1 MSTFDEILSSV
12 ADSDIEEKVT
22 LTEYL
27 ITVLGGIKKLQP
39 EDRDEIAE
47 FVSGQVNY
55 LLEKIPQVEEFRE
68 KDRYCAYGQRLTAI
82 YPMLFHDSGD
92 IPEEALGNA
101 QELVRVMREAQPI
114 DDTLDRIFD
123 QDKIEEAYIDRL
135 LSYARGASCEYE
147 KGKLYSGLLEYRD
160 RLSGITG
167 EAKNKLAAYFEE
179 ELDRYLHIEK
189 PDKDVID
196 SWEVAADAAKYFPGE
211 KTGEILTAT
220 LGAGHSCISFFA
232 VETLIALGAEIP
244 RESILPLAA
253 DTEYANL
260 THELLEEHGLLSLF
274 PQEYSSPEYL
284 AKSDMVHWLTYPTEL
299 GKAPDEIELIGK
311 VKYFFGKDEYYVFR
325 YRSDSENLGDE
336 LKGKWLIGWS
346 SENGETFS
354 NFDPL
359 EKYEKESPE
368 KTLKNIK
375 KHAIGR

>member
-12 ADSDIEEKVT
+12 ADSEIEEKVK

-27 ITVLGGIKKLQP
+27 VAVLGGIKKLRP

-47 FVSGQVNY
+47 FVGGQVNY

-179 ELDRYLHIEK
+179 ELDRYLHIEN
-189 PDKDVID
+189 PDRDVID
-196 SWEVAADAAKYFPGE
+196 SWEVAVDAAKYFPGE

-220 LGAGHSCISFFA
+220 LGAGHSCVSFFA

-244 RESILPLAA
+244 RESILSLAA
-253 DTEYANL
+253 DTEYAYL

-274 PQEYSSPEYL
+274 PQEYGSPEYL

-299 GKAPDEIELIGK
+299 GKVPDEIELIGK

-346 SENGETFS
+346 SEGGETFS

-359 EKYEKESPE
+359 EKYEKGSPE

>member
-27 ITVLGGIKKLQP
+27 ITVLGGIKKLRP
-39 EDRDEIAE
+39 EDRDEIAG
-47 FVSGQVNY
+47 FVSVQVNY

-82 YPMLFHDSGD
+82 YPMLFNDSGD
-92 IPEEALGNA
+92 IPEEALGDA

-147 KGKLYSGLLEYRD
+147 KGKLYSGLLEYRN

-179 ELDRYLHIEK
+179 ELDRYLHIEN

-220 LGAGHSCISFFA
+220 LGAGHSCVSFFA

-244 RESILPLAA
+244 RENILPLAA

-299 GKAPDEIELIGK
+299 GKIPDEIELIGK

-354 NFDPL
+354 NFDLL
-359 EKYEKESPE
+359 EKYEKGSPE